1 MINDRSGRREW
12 LAPTPPSLPRPR
24 RRRHLLHPCNLP
36 QPECRSFLAVLLPSP
51 ISFQGV
57 AGLVASPRPPRKG
70 GRRRAPGAAP
80 VSLLRQCSSHQR
92 EGADRGGR
100 WPPCGSLVLK
110 ARRPWGG
117 LTLVAPRRQEGP
129 WVASWRM
136 PGALSMTGSSPVR
149 QTGS

>member
-1 MINDRSGRREW
+1 MARSSSPSSSNSSKPSPSSPSSAPPPPLQPASTRMPLLSRR
-12 LAPTPPSLPRPR
+12 PSPQPHQLPRS
-24 RRRHLLHPCNLP
+24 
-36 QPECRSFLAVLLPSP
+36 CRTGCSSP
-51 ISFQGV
+51 H
-57 AGLVASPRPPRKG
+57 PPRKG

-80 VSLLRQCSSHQR
+80 VSLLPQCSSHQR

-100 WPPCGSLVLK
+100 WPPLWSLVLK